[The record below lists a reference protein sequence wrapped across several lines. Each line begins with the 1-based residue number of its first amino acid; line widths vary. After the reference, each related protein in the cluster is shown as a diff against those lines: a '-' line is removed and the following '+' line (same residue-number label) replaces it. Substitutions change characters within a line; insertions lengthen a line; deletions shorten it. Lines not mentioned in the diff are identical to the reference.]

1 MKPCLEVA
9 LSVQSGPESI
19 ETTSG
24 CSKYAQEV
32 DDARAYMQ
40 LLEGVWDEKHPPAAR
55 LLLGLHDVISK
66 TIGLK
71 YRPEGRRRIYCWL
84 DFEEELKKLPSF
96 LALPERQTMA
106 LPSGTAAFMEMY
118 AKVPG
123 LGNDNCDRLNTA

>member
-1 MKPCLEVA
+1 MKPCLEA
-9 LSVQSGPESI
+9 ANNDQDI
-19 ETTSG
+19 ELKKPSE

-40 LLEGVWDEKHPPAAR
+40 LLEGVWEEKHPPAAR

-84 DFEEELKKLPSF
+84 DFEEELKRLPSF
-96 LALPERQTMA
+96 LALPEREQTMA
-106 LPSGTAAFMEMY
+106 LPSGTATFLEMY

-123 LGNDNCDRLNTA
+123 LGNDNCDKLNTA